1 MELRITGRHHQV
13 DTDVQDY
20 AREKLG
26 GLEKYNQRA
35 HRIEV
40 ILDVDE
46 QHRIVL
52 EAKALIHRGEPIVV
66 HERHRNA
73 KGAIDL
79 AHDALERG
87 IRKEK
92 EKARDRHRPKDG
104 AAAPLPAAPPRSDGE
119 QASEEE

>member
-13 DTDVQDY
+13 DPAVSDY

-40 ILDVDE
+40 IFDVDE

-52 EAKALIHRGEPIVV
+52 EAKALIHRGRPIVV

-73 KGAIDL
+73 RGAIDL

-87 IRKEK
+87 IRKSK
-92 EKARDRHRPKDG
+92 ERARDRHRQAG
-104 AAAPLPAAPPRSDGE
+104 AVAPAAPPGS
-119 QASEEE
+119 AAAAEEE

>member
-1 MELRITGRHHQV
+1 VELRITGRHHQV
-13 DTDVQDY
+13 DRDVQDY

-52 EAKALIHRGEPIVV
+52 EAKALIHRGPPIVV

-92 EKARDRHRPKDG
+92 ERARDRHRPKDG
-104 AAAPLPAAPPRSDGE
+104 AAAAAPP
-119 QASEEE
+119 ASARGGAAEEE

>member
-1 MELRITGRHHQV
+1 LELRITGRHHQV
-13 DTDVQDY
+13 DPEVSAY

-40 ILDVDE
+40 IFDVDE
-46 QHRIVL
+46 QRRIVL
-52 EAKALIHRGEPIVV
+52 EAKALIHRGTPIVV

-87 IRKEK
+87 IRKSK
-92 EKARDRHRPKDG
+92 ERARDRHRQTG
-104 AAAPLPAAPPRSDGE
+104 AAAAAGPAAPTKS
-119 QASEEE
+119 AVAAEEE